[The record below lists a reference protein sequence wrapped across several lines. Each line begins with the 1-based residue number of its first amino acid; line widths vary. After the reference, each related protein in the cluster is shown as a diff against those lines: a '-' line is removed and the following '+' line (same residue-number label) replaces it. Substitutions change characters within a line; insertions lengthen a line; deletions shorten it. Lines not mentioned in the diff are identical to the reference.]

1 MSNAT
6 IKKIAPFALPKLQK
20 YLDKFKNIFRRSDT
34 MNAAERYMTGLL
46 SDIPYKNCGM
56 MAEYMEGTSA
66 QSLQDFLTNSP
77 WDYEQLKRQRVE
89 HLLENAVSSDG
100 ALVFDDTGFEKKGNC
115 SVGVARQ
122 YSGTLGKVGNC
133 QIAVSCQYSDIK
145 YTWPVNA
152 RLYLPE
158 NWTSDPE
165 RLKKAK
171 VPENITF
178 KTKPQIALELLDQ
191 ANSMGIKHNII
202 LGDSFY
208 GRDNTFIEGLEARGE
223 TYALSVPCDFTVR
236 FEQDIKTFVPPAKAQ
251 TNRTGRPRTK
261 PESIPLPPQYRVD
274 WLIDKIPQDY
284 WKVISWRDGSKGELK
299 KQFAFIRVCWSTQTK
314 LGKPGWLVFE
324 RPVPGEAGDTKY
336 YFSNLPIDTP
346 DVRIVEYVHRR
357 YTIDRFYQDA
367 KDELGLDQYEGRMW
381 HGFHRHFVMV
391 MLAYSWLTLQRRV
404 KNESIKQYEVLV
416 DRPCVTSPSFSIRE
430 VFSPEALFT

>member
-1 MSNAT
+1 M
-6 IKKIAPFALPKLQK
+6 
-20 YLDKFKNIFRRSDT
+20 
-34 MNAAERYMTGLL
+34 

-77 WDYEQLKRQRVE
+77 WDHEKLNRQRVE
-89 HLLENAVSSDG
+89 HMLENVVSSNG
-100 ALVFDDTGFEKKGNC
+100 AVVFDDTGFEKKGSC
-115 SVGVARQ
+115 SVGVACQ

-133 QIAVSCQYSDIK
+133 QIAECCLYTDIK

-158 NWTSDPE
+158 SWTSDSD
-165 RLKKAK
+165 RMKRAK
-171 VPENITF
+171 VPETITF

-236 FEQDIKTFVPPAKAQ
+236 FEQDITSFVPSKKARKR
-251 TNRTGRPRTK
+251 RTQPDTTV
-261 PESIPLPPQYRVD
+261 LPPQYRID
-274 WLIDKIPQDY
+274 WLIQKIPDDY
-284 WKVISWRDGSKGELK
+284 WKIISWRDGSKGELK
-299 KQFAFIRVCWSTQTK
+299 KQFAFLRVRWSIQTK
-314 LGKPGWLVFE
+314 LENQGWLVFE
-324 RPVPGEAGDTKY
+324 RPVPGETGDTKY
-336 YFSNLPIDTP
+336 YFTNLPVDTP

-357 YTIDRFYQDA
+357 YTIDRFFQDA
-367 KDELGLDQYEGRMW
+367 KDELGLDQYEGRM
-381 HGFHRHFVMV
+381 
-391 MLAYSWLTLQRRV
+391 
-404 KNESIKQYEVLV
+404 
-416 DRPCVTSPSFSIRE
+416 
-430 VFSPEALFT
+430 